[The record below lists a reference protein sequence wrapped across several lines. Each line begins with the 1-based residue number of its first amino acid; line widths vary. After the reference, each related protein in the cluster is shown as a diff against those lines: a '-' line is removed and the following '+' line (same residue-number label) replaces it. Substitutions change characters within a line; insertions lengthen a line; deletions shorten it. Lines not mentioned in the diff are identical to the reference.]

1 MFLGFVNYL
10 HVYNCVM
17 LLAPIRKSCFGLR
30 ICPVEYQY
38 VHFFS
43 RKTIFTI
50 LEKKKKGLTFN
61 VLEKLCSPIPSE
73 ASLTFFICFYFPTN
87 PNELQ
92 SLSSLTPCIQYYILA
107 TILPLFFFFPLKS
120 IKLFQ
125 TFFIAT
131 LLCCPANCRIIS
143 YIKFIFKFQY
153 TYIISVIKYI
163 HMYFLKSL
171 KSFFLKLFIIILV
184 FDVQI
189 IA

>member
-1 MFLGFVNYL
+1 MYLRNFVVPYLLKHPWHFLYASISQPTQMSSKVYL
-10 HVYNCVM
+10 VW
-17 LLAPIRKSCFGLR
+17 LLVLSIIYLQLY
-30 ICPVEYQY
+30 CP
-38 VHFFS
+38 FF
-43 RKTIFTI
+43 
-50 LEKKKKGLTFN
+50 
-61 VLEKLCSPIPSE
+61 
-73 ASLTFFICFYFPTN
+73 
-87 PNELQ
+87 
-92 SLSSLTPCIQYYILA
+92 
-107 TILPLFFFFPLKS
+107 FFFFPLKS